1 MDKEIIFNKLQS
13 IFKFVFDNENL
24 EISIDDNPETIMEWD
39 SLMHIQLFL
48 EVEKSFGIKFSA
60 MEMLELKGVSEIVD
74 NIAGKLN

>member
-60 MEMLELKGVSEIVD
+60 MEMLELKSVSEIVD